1 MGFGEWECKFHTAQV
16 DEYLGLTDL
25 IMTINHDDDERWANG
40 LWVMMM
46 SPSDL
51 SSSTSKKT
59 SLFKDSLRWL
69 QHSHPVSLWIH
80 SIIITTTC
88 APTPTSS
95 SIRRFPSLPQLLLS
109 SNTQLLFSI
118 NPTVFPSNLGPLP
131 LLLLQLRQH
140 QQLQHRL
147 QNQPRRLS
155 KNRLEQVGF

>member
-1 MGFGEWECKFHTAQV
+1 
-16 DEYLGLTDL
+16 
-25 IMTINHDDDERWANG
+25 MTINHDDDERWGYG
-40 LWVMMM
+40 LWVMMV

-51 SSSTSKKT
+51 SSSTSKRT
-59 SLFKDSLRWL
+59 SFFKDSLRWL

-80 SIIITTTC
+80 SIIITTTR
-88 APTPTSS
+88 APAPTSS
-95 SIRRFPSLPQLLLS
+95 SVRRFPSLPQLLS

-118 NPTVFPSNLGPLP
+118 NPTVFPLNLGPLL